1 VSPQP
6 YRAATTCGHCGEHRP
21 CSRVILE
28 QRVCQRCMLRFRRAP
43 KPCPGCDQIKVL
55 AFHDAQRQPS
65 CAACTGNDP
74 VYACIECGREDNP
87 FGRRCGPCEV
97 HVRLTGLLSDP
108 SGRIHPRLQ
117 PVFDTLLA
125 APRPQSTLYWLTR
138 SSSRPDILR
147 NMACGELDIS
157 HATFEAMPDH
167 RAVRYLRDLL
177 AGVGV
182 LAPYHPGLE
191 RITPWLRGILASAP
205 KQHADLIDRFAR
217 WQLLRRLRLL
227 GGQDRITRGSEQNA
241 RATILSTVRFLRWLD
256 EHDTTITAT
265 TQADLD
271 HYLVRYPGR
280 APMIAVF
287 LDWTTRTGITAD
299 LQVPAA
305 SRPLPEVTLSDHD
318 RWRHVERLLH
328 DDTMQLYARIAGL
341 FILLFAQPLSRICRM
356 KPEQVALRSDGT
368 VAVTFDKVPIEMPE
382 LLDGLV
388 LDQLARSRHDRY
400 ANHQKRWLFPGR
412 HASRHLATENIRKRL
427 VSCGIHPFDARKAA
441 MFQLAA
447 EIPTPILGELLG
459 LSPTTATRWATLAA
473 RDWSQYAA
481 MRRATTV

>member
-1 VSPQP
+1 
-6 YRAATTCGHCGEHRP
+6 
-21 CSRVILE
+21 
-28 QRVCQRCMLRFRRAP
+28 MLRFRRAP
-43 KPCPGCDQIKVL
+43 GPCPGCGQIKVL
-55 AFHDAQRQPS
+55 AFHDAQRQPA
-65 CAACTGNDP
+65 CAACTRNDP
-74 VYACIECGREDNP
+74 VYACIDCGREDNP

-108 SGRIHPRLQ
+108 SGRIHPRLR
-117 PVFDTLLA
+117 PVFDALLA

-138 SSSRPDILR
+138 ASSRPDILR
-147 NMACGELDIS
+147 DMALGELDIS

-167 RAVRYLRDLL
+167 RAVHYIRDLL

-191 RITPWLRGILASAP
+191 RITPWLRGILTSVP

-227 GGQDRITRGSEQNA
+227 GGQDKITRSGEQNA
-241 RATILSTVRFLRWLD
+241 RAVILSTVRFLAWLD

-271 HYLVRYPGR
+271 RYLVRYPGR
-280 APMIAVF
+280 APMLVVF
-287 LDWTTRTGITAD
+287 LDWTARTGITAD
-299 LQVPAA
+299 PA
-305 SRPLPEVTLSDHD
+305 RPDARRGLLPEVTLSDHD

-356 KPEQVALRSDGT
+356 TPEQVTLRSDGT
-368 VAVTFDKVPIEMPE
+368 VAVTFDTVPIEMPE
-382 LLDGLV
+382 LLDQLA
-388 LDQLARSRHDRY
+388 LDQLARSHHDRY
-400 ANHQKRWLFPGR
+400 ANHHKRWLFPGR
-412 HASRHLATENIRKRL
+412 HAGRHLATENIRKRL
-427 VSCGIHPFDARKAA
+427 VSRGIHPAMGRKAA

-447 EIPTPILGELLG
+447 EIPTPVLAELLG
-459 LSPTTATRWATLAA
+459 LSSVTATRWATLAA

-481 MRRATTV
+481 MRR